1 MNSLVWSADLKSAF
15 QSLRNSKG
23 LDVSSKALKADEAKA
38 LAENNNQIKPA
49 IQVYWN

>member
-1 MNSLVWSADLKSAF
+1 MSSLVWSTDLKSAF

-23 LDVSSKALKADEAKA
+23 LEVSRKALKADEAKA
-38 LAENNNQIKPA
+38 LTENNKLSKPM

>member
-1 MNSLVWSADLKSAF
+1 MSSLVWSTDLKSAF

-23 LDVSSKALKADEAKA
+23 FEVSNKTLKADETKV
-38 LAENNNQIKPA
+38 LTENNNLSKPT